1 MKHFTRVDGMQALQ
15 GSILDDMDVKV
26 LESVVVLRCKH
37 GHVISKEYSK
47 INPFPL
53 SKFNVVWR

>member
-1 MKHFTRVDGMQALQ
+1 MQALQ